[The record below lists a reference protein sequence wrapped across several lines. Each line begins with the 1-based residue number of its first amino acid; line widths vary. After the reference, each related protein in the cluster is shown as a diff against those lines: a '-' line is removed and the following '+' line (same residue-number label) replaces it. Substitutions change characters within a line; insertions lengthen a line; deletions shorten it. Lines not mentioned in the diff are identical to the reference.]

1 MLFFK
6 TKKPILNEKR
16 NESQDNVDLQIINK
30 MNQEFAISL
39 DLKETLNTALQIII
53 TRLNAQAANVFLINN
68 KTKKFMKLKPI
79 ANNQTE
85 LHLNGNVFF
94 FSYETPVAA
103 RVGVKY
109 FKTEQKFS
117 VTTSRHIN
125 KWLEDVKCETKPQS
139 FFDEACSYA
148 QIDVKLT

>member
-1 MLFFK
+1 
-6 TKKPILNEKR
+6 
-16 NESQDNVDLQIINK
+16 
-30 MNQEFAISL
+30 
-39 DLKETLNTALQIII
+39 
-53 TRLNAQAANVFLINN
+53 
-68 KTKKFMKLKPI
+68 MKLKPI

-85 LHLNGNVFF
+85 LHLNGNIFF

-125 KWLEDVKCETKPQS
+125 KWLEDVKCEIKPQS
-139 FFDEACSYA
+139 FFDKAFSVP
-148 QIDVKLT
+148 IDAKLIA

>member
-68 KTKKFMKLKPI
+68 KTKKISGSNAFELYDTFGFPI
-79 ANNQTE
+79 DLTSLILRE
-85 LHLNGNVFF
+85 NGMSFDSKEFN
-94 FSYETPVAA
+94 SLMSI
-103 RVGVKY
+103 
-109 FKTEQKFS
+109 QKNRS
-117 VTTSRHIN
+117 KSASHSSN
-125 KWLEDVKCETKPQS
+125 EE
-139 FFDEACSYA
+139 
-148 QIDVKLT
+148 